1 MVEEPILALHKAFY
15 GEVRVDYKALSLA
28 VEGIWAQSEEI
39 GVELKKKFDDR
50 QKSYEEEIEQ
60 LKPSGRQMKQA
71 FNL

>member
-1 MVEEPILALHKAFY
+1 M
-15 GEVRVDYKALSLA
+15 DYKALSLA

-50 QKSYEEEIEQ
+50 QKTYEDEMEQ